1 MSQIVSVDV
10 PLNHQQLEVL
20 NTFVGPDGEAPDLPS
35 LILEAL
41 DTASPVSTEK
51 TPGDVPQV
59 ATREVIATYLI
70 QPGQGQAIVVKK
82 GQILRIEQTEGGQ
95 CGDFNVFNLH
105 NRHERLHVGRTRII
119 HGNSPSTGSILWS
132 NAPWERPLM
141 AVLNHTAQTDTL
153 YAGCSSLLYS
163 LAFKTCHHTNC
174 QEILTEAQR
183 EYGLNACDVH
193 DSFNLFMYVDADETG
208 ATSIVRNR
216 SRKGDYIEF
225 VALMDVLAV
234 SNVCGDD
241 LGQSSNFW
249 LRPLKAEVLHA
260 SEEDAKEAQ
269 DILSTVEADV
279 LPPRYS
285 IAETPIH
292 KDESYVPSYPH
303 LPIRI
308 ETIRVELNAQRQE
321 QFTRVRNRSL
331 YGSDDGAAMR
341 DVMMTWLSKR
351 MDW

>member
-1 MSQIVSVDV
+1 MSEFKYIDV
-10 PLNHQQLEVL
+10 PLNHQQIEVL
-20 NTFVGPDGEAPDLPS
+20 NTFIGPERSAPNLPS

-41 DTASPVSTEK
+41 NTSRSFNDA
-51 TPGDVPQV
+51 V
-59 ATREVIATYLI
+59 ADGNAPAPPERDIIETYLI
-70 QPGQGQAIVVKK
+70 EPGQGRAIPLKK

-119 HGNSPSTGSILWS
+119 HGNSPSTGDILWS

-141 AVLNHTAQTDTL
+141 AVLNHTAKTDTL

-163 LAFKTCHHTNC
+163 LAFDSCNHTNC

-183 EYGLNACDVH
+183 EYGLKATDVH

-208 ATSIVRNR
+208 ATSIVRNK
-216 SRKGDYIEF
+216 SRKSDYIEF

-234 SNVCGDD
+234 PNVCGDD
-241 LGQSSNFW
+241 LGKSSNFW
-249 LRPLKAEVLHA
+249 LRPLKAVVMA
-260 SEEDAKEAQ
+260 PRSEDTEQAMEINETAYN
-269 DILSTVEADV
+269 SV
-279 LPPRYS
+279 LPPRYE
-285 IAETPIH
+285 APEDPII
-292 KDESYVPSYPH
+292 KDEKYIPSYPH

-308 ETIRVELNAQRQE
+308 ENTRVELNSTQREKFE
-321 QFTRVRNRSL
+321 QVRNYSL
-331 YGSDDGAAMR
+331 YGDNEGAAMR
-341 DVMMTWLSKR
+341 DILMSWLSER